1 MPKLVVQNLP
11 PDSAKDQ
18 NKNIDAT
25 AGLCSSTPMVSID
38 RAPKLKS
45 SLLSKTRNRET
56 NSRVHTSLPT
66 SFSAPPTP
74 EIFSLDLFFLFYHNK
89 TILAQT
95 PSASICDSI
104 FHIDLSAISF
114 HKLYMCVTG
123 TTYNLVLSRIVDIRD
138 SGNSTHIFGWFRVD
152 LELSLFICC
161 YPNSKNIEWVIY
173 LCLNLL
179 FFSSFIHFLKK

>member
-18 NKNIDAT
+18 NKNIDAI
-25 AGLCSSTPMVSID
+25 GLCSSTPMVSISID
-38 RAPKLKS
+38 RAQELVVVEIVRITVAFIHPSRLVSPLPQLPKFFLW
-45 SLLSKTRNRET
+45 
-56 NSRVHTSLPT
+56 
-66 SFSAPPTP
+66 
-74 EIFSLDLFFLFYHNK
+74 ICFFLFYHNK

-123 TTYNLVLSRIVDIRD
+123 ITYNLSRIVDIRD
-138 SGNSTHIFGWFRVD
+138 SGNSTHIFG
-152 LELSLFICC
+152 
-161 YPNSKNIEWVIY
+161 
-173 LCLNLL
+173 
-179 FFSSFIHFLKK
+179 